1 MSTAQYSPIARDGL
15 PFWVAGFVG
24 PTIEARTCRE
34 DGRDVSVTDAEYGA
48 LATVRVHDAR
58 AMRAT
63 DLTAATTSAYR
74 TIRRLLDDRPA
85 LRVARMWN
93 FVPGILEPVD
103 GLPHR
108 YMAFNAGRFAAI
120 EEWTATDGDVAGW
133 MPTASGVG
141 DDGPDLVV
149 HALAGPYTPV
159 PVENPRQIPSYRY
172 SRRYGPHPP
181 CFSRAVRVPAHG
193 TTGALLLLGGT
204 ASVVG
209 EETRHPGDLTAQLD
223 ETLANLSA
231 LITAGLPRAPG
242 PVALQETDP
251 LSPIRSAVVYHVRE
265 RDRDTIERRLR
276 ARLTTVDSIEFA
288 RRSLCRDDLLVEIEG
303 TATA

>member
-1 MSTAQYSPIARDGL
+1 MSTAQLFPTTRDGL
-15 PFWVAGFVG
+15 PSWVAGFVG
-24 PTIEARTCRE
+24 RTVAEQTVRADGHDVTTI
-34 DGRDVSVTDAEYGA
+34 DAEHGL
-48 LATVRVHDAR
+48 LATVRVPEAR
-58 AMRAT
+58 AMNAR

-74 TIRRLLDDRPA
+74 SIRRLLADRPT
-85 LRVARMWN
+85 LRTLRMWN

-103 GLPHR
+103 ALPHR
-108 YMAFNAGRFAAI
+108 YMAFNAGRFAAM
-120 EEWTATDGDVAGW
+120 EEWTATDGDVADW

-141 DDGPDLVV
+141 DDGPDLIV
-149 HALAGPYTPV
+149 HALAGPHVPE

-181 CFSRAVRVPAHG
+181 CFSRAVRVPAG
-193 TTGALLLLGGT
+193 GASGGLLLLGGT

-209 EETRHPGDLTAQLD
+209 EETRHRGDLSAQLD

-231 LITAGLPRAPG
+231 LIAAGLRGAAGPRAVP
-242 PVALQETDP
+242 ETDP
-251 LSPIRSAVVYHVRE
+251 LASIRSAVVYHVRE
-265 RDRDTIERRLR
+265 RDRGVIERRLR
-276 ARLTTVDSIEFA
+276 ARLATVDTIEFT